1 MRKGVNITQSGMYST
16 CKGPHG
22 GAKCLGNMGICIR
35 IKYNGAQHKQKAF
48 AGLVCSNMYI
58 LCWHGVI
65 GRVGVTMVGLTSN
78 LTLFELCELDQVAF
92 PGFYDEPQKE
102 FGS

>member
-1 MRKGVNITQSGMYST
+1 MRKDVNITQSGMYST
-16 CKGPHG
+16 CEGPHG

-35 IKYNGAQHKQKAF
+35 IEYDGAQHKQEAF

-65 GRVGVTMVGLTSN
+65 GRAGVTMVGLTS
-78 LTLFELCELDQVAF
+78 TLFKLCELD
-92 PGFYDEPQKE
+92 
-102 FGS
+102 